1 MLLLNSSLSLFV
13 ITKIRFP
20 TFVGL
25 KNIKTV
31 FLLKFKILVLL
42 KIVLVGTANPYR
54 GGGIS
59 TFNERLALELKQMGH
74 EIIIYNFILQY
85 PDFLF
90 PGTSQYA
97 DTPRKD
103 EVSNYRKVNSINPF
117 NWINMGLE
125 LKKMR
130 PDLLLFRFWTPFMGP
145 CFGTIAHIAKKNGHT
160 KVHALI
166 DNAIP
171 HEANFSDKIFSKYF
185 YSAVDK
191 FVAIS
196 KKVKSQLKERT
207 SKEVIYSPHPI
218 YDIYGNKV
226 DKKIARDYF
235 KLNLDQKVILFFGF
249 IREYK
254 GLDLL
259 IESIKLHP
267 DIKLIVAGEFYID
280 SKPYFDLAE
289 KLCVSNQILWKNQF
303 IPDDEIKYYFS
314 AADVVILPYK
324 NATQSGITQIAYH
337 FNTPMIATNVGG
349 LEDFVKDGEVGFLVN
364 PDSES
369 IAKGINRFYNEA
381 KEIEFSENVKIAKKA
396 FDWNVLASKIITI

>member
-1 MLLLNSSLSLFV
+1 M
-13 ITKIRFP
+13 
-20 TFVGL
+20 
-25 KNIKTV
+25 
-31 FLLKFKILVLL
+31 

-59 TFNERLALELKQMGH
+59 SFNERLALELKQMGH
-74 EIIIYNFILQY
+74 EIIIYNFTLQY

-103 EVSNYRKVNSINPF
+103 EVPTYRKVNSINPF
-117 NWINMGLE
+117 NWIKIGFE
-125 LKKMR
+125 LKNMR

-145 CFGTIAHIAKKNGHT
+145 CFGTIAHIVRKNGHT
-160 KVHALI
+160 KIHALI

-171 HEANFSDKIFSKYF
+171 HEAKFTDKIFSKYF
-185 YSAVDK
+185 YAAVDK

-196 KKVKSQLKERT
+196 QKVKSQLEKQT
-207 SKEVIYSPHPI
+207 TKSVVYSPHPI
-218 YDIYGNKV
+218 YDIYGEKV

-235 KLNLDQKVILFFGF
+235 QLNLEQKVVLFFGF

-259 IESIKLHP
+259 IESMKSNP
-267 DIKLIVAGEFYID
+267 DVKLIVAGEFYID
-280 SKPYFDLAE
+280 SKPYFELAE
-289 KLCVSNQILWKNQF
+289 KLGVSSQILWKNQF
-303 IPDDEIKYYFS
+303 IADDEIKYYFS
-314 AADVVILPYK
+314 AADAVILPYK

-364 PDSES
+364 PDMES
-369 IAKGINRFYNEA
+369 IAKGIRRFYEED

-396 FDWNVLASKIITI
+396 FDWNVLASKIIIPSIQSI

>member
-1 MLLLNSSLSLFV
+1 
-13 ITKIRFP
+13 
-20 TFVGL
+20 
-25 KNIKTV
+25 
-31 FLLKFKILVLL
+31 L

-54 GGGIS
+54 SGGIS
-59 TFNERLALELKQMGH
+59 SFNERLALELKRMGH
-74 EIIIYNFILQY
+74 EIIIYNFTLQY

-90 PGTSQYA
+90 PGTSQFA

-103 EVSNYRKVNSINPF
+103 EVPTLRKVNSINPF
-117 NWINMGLE
+117 NWIKIGLE
-125 LKKMR
+125 LYKMR

-160 KVHALI
+160 KVHALV

-171 HEANFSDKIFSKYF
+171 HEAKITDKIFSKYF
-185 YSAVDK
+185 YAAADK

-196 KKVKSQLKERT
+196 QKVQSQLQAQTAKP
-207 SKEVIYSPHPI
+207 VAYSPHPI
-218 YDIYGNKV
+218 YDIYGEKV
-226 DKKIARDYF
+226 AKKDARAYF
-235 KLNLDQKVILFFGF
+235 QLHLEQKVVLFFGF

-259 IESIKLHP
+259 IESMKSNP
-267 DIKLIVAGEFYID
+267 DVKLIVAGEFYID
-280 SKPYFDLAE
+280 SKPYFELAE
-289 KLCVSNQILWKNQF
+289 KLGVAKQILWRYQF
-303 IPDDEIKYYFS
+303 IADEEIKYYFS
-314 AADVVILPYK
+314 AADAVILPYK

-364 PDSES
+364 PDMES
-369 IAKGINRFYNEA
+369 IAKGIRRFYDED

-396 FDWNVLASKIITI
+396 FDWNVLASNTVY